1 MADNLDGE
9 GAEFVVL
16 GVCERLRGG
25 NDDGLARV
33 DTQRVEVLH
42 VADRD
47 TVVVAVAHHLVFYFF
62 PAFQA
67 LLHQHLRGEGEGF
80 LCQFIQLLLVVAEAR
95 AESAEGIRCTEDDG
109 VAQSS
114 CSSSRLLDSEAC
126 LALDGL
132 HINLVQA
139 LHEEFAVFGVD
150 NRLHGCTKHLH
161 AVFLQRAVL
170 VKRHTAVEGSLSAKG
185 EQNAIGALFL
195 YYFGYEERGDGQEI
209 NLVCYALAGLHRGD
223 IGVDEHCVDTF
234 LAQGFQCLRA
244 GVVKF
249 TCLTNL
255 EGTGTE
261 NKNFLH

>member
-1 MADNLDGE
+1 M
-9 GAEFVVL
+9 
-16 GVCERLRGG
+16 
-25 NDDGLARV
+25 
-33 DTQRVEVLH
+33 
-42 VADRD
+42 
-47 TVVVAVAHHLVFYFF
+47 
-62 PAFQA
+62 
-67 LLHQHLRGEGEGF
+67 RGEGEGF

-95 AESAEGIRCTEDDG
+95 AESAEGIGSTEDDG
-109 VAQSS
+109 IAQALCGSP
-114 CSSSRLLDSEAC
+114 RLLDSEAC

-139 LHEEFAVFGVD
+139 LHEEFAVFGVND
-150 NRLHGCTKHLH
+150 SLHGCAEHLH
-161 AVFLQRAVL
+161 AVFLQRAVFI
-170 VKRHTAVEGSLSAKG
+170 KRYTAVEGSLSAKR

-195 YYFGYEERGDGQEI
+195 YHLGYEERGDGQEI

-223 IGVDEHCVDTF
+223 IRVDEHCVDTF
-234 LAQGFQCLRA
+234 LTQGFQRLRA